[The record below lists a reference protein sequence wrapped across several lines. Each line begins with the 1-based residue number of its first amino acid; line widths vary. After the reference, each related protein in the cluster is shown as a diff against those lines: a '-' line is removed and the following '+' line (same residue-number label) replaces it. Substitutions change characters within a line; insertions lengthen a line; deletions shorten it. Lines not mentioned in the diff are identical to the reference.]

1 MTTFQRRLAVLLTV
15 LALVATACSSSGSA
29 DAAPTSDSDDGAATI
44 SSADL
49 VDALGPTEDELNT
62 IAVVERFGD
71 STAALSVSV
80 GGTLMSPLGADDVN
94 PELLTPD
101 TNILP
106 QFETP
111 PQQSSGSGILIEVDG
126 DLFIVTNFHVA
137 EPTLIAGTSDQQPDS
152 AISATFGANERD
164 SFDLQVVGV
173 NPSFDLALLEPVEGV
188 TLPNF
193 EPIPLADS
201 DLVLKG
207 QKTIALGNPFGLGV
221 TLTSG
226 SVSSVGR
233 LVTSVGEVSV
243 PMIQTDAAINPGN
256 SGGAL
261 LNSSGELIGI
271 NTAIFNPESR
281 AFAGIGFSV
290 PSNLL
295 VEALANLELGGVST
309 LSDTRPIFGA
319 GLGTLGLLPT
329 AIRDE
334 AGFPDTGVAIL
345 NVLEGGPAEAA
356 GLTTPEFQEIQGLNV
371 PIDPDIIIALDGRP
385 VQTAEDL
392 NLGITYD
399 ADIGQTVTLTIMR
412 GDEQVSVPVTLN
424 GSS

>member
-80 GGTLMSPLGADDVN
+80 GGTLMSPLGDDDVN

-385 VQTAEDL
+385 VETAEDL